1 MTKTYISPSSL
12 QFIMQLERI
21 IATSSMNLYEAES
34 EDDAGWTNKK
44 EHNPY
49 DCIWMPEE
57 E

>member
-1 MTKTYISPSSL
+1 MKKKYTSPSSL

-21 IATSSMNLYEAES
+21 IATSMNQYEAES
-34 EDDAGWTNKK
+34 DYDAGWTNKK
-44 EHNPY
+44 EHDPY

>member
-1 MTKTYISPSSL
+1 MKKKYISPTSL

-21 IATSSMNLYEAES
+21 IATSMNQYDAES
-34 EDDAGWTNKK
+34 DYDAGWTNKK
-44 EHNPY
+44 EYNPY